1 MILLGGGPDFRG
13 GVGLG
18 AQVRG
23 ESVSGEGVAESENME
38 GERREGT
45 VGRLIWDEGT
55 GVGVGQMEEIRKG
68 ARSVFGVRTRRRL

>member
-23 ESVSGEGVAESENME
+23 ESVSGEGVAGSENME
-38 GERREGT
+38 GERREGVERGGGVASAR
-45 VGRLIWDEGT
+45 VGALVLRHHPRAPWPI
-55 GVGVGQMEEIRKG
+55 Q
-68 ARSVFGVRTRRRL
+68 